1 MYTGLWVWLA
11 AALIFI
17 VLEIFTPGFI
27 FACFVVGSVAAGV
40 TSLMTDS
47 YVLQGAV
54 FGVVSLVLIPLTRR
68 FAAKITKPAPVASN
82 MDALIGKTAIVKNEV
97 SSTGGQI
104 VVDDQ
109 VWQARGDM
117 AIAVGAKVRILS
129 VEGAKVIVEK
139 M

>member
-1 MYTGLWVWLA
+1 MYTSLFIWLA
-11 AALIFI
+11 AALIFV

-40 TSLMTDS
+40 TSLLTES
-47 YVLQGAV
+47 YLIQGAV

-68 FAAKITKPAPVASN
+68 FAARITKPAPVESN

-97 SSTGGQI
+97 SSTDGQI
-104 VVDDQ
+104 VVEDQ
-109 VWQARGDM
+109 IWQARSETT
-117 AIAVGAKVRILS
+117 IAVGDKVRILS

>member
-1 MYTGLWVWLA
+1 MYTALFVWLA
-11 AALIFI
+11 AALIFV

-27 FACFVVGSVAAGV
+27 FACFVVGSAAAGV
-40 TSLMTDS
+40 ASLLTDS
-47 YVLQGAV
+47 YLIQGVV

-68 FAAKITKPAPVASN
+68 FAARITKPAPVASN

-97 SSTGGQI
+97 SATDGQI

-109 VWQARGDM
+109 VWQARSETTIVVGD
-117 AIAVGAKVRILS
+117 KVRILT